1 MTRTVHTA
9 LLLLVALTLLAAGP
23 TINRDDLI
31 VSVRAPKTVIPG
43 QFETFILEL
52 SNDYDFDLNFK
63 ITVDK
68 PRSWRFLSPV
78 EEVHLAPGETRNII
92 FLLDIDRACEI
103 GQKTIRFE
111 FFDEEHDVRIVESV
125 VTSVENI
132 HQLEARAI
140 RHPKHLMSGQNFE
153 VEFIVRNLGNCYED
167 VKVSSESGIT
177 NISEI
182 LMPPNSTYHVKI
194 TQRAPE
200 VDYVGYVGTNI
211 VLETDS
217 ATQPLR
223 ERLSLKI
230 FPKVTKRTDPFQ
242 RFPIDVSLI
251 YFGAQTTR
259 PYEGGFQY
267 EVEGEGHL
275 DQNGYHHLYI
285 KARGPNRFSIARV
298 GNYDQYTAV
307 YTLQRNRFP
316 ITRVL
321 LGDFAYNLTPLTE
334 MYRWARGAGFS
345 QEYKKFEIGAFYNQ
359 PRFIPEIRDQFAGW
373 GKFKIQPNFSLQLSA
388 MNRMYKNGLNAQVAS
403 LRTEIKFNNQE
414 IKAEYGMGGVGG
426 ETGTGGNLEFTGG
439 IKKLGLS
446 YSTQNIY
453 ASQYF
458 PGYFTN
464 SLFSNSNIRYR
475 NGKLMLNAGYSYND
489 ANPSQDTN
497 LSAAPYST
505 TSTIGATYF
514 LRKGL
519 RLNAA
524 LINRSK
530 EDRFPIKRFSYRE
543 NAVRYIMTYSD
554 RLWNVRLDGEFA
566 QTQNLLASSDNY
578 STTYNL
584 RGRVDRNLT
593 RGWAIGGFTQYLYTN
608 RYTESRQ
615 QYLLY
620 GVNATIRPMKD
631 VSIIASLRNNYLIEE
646 YTNDR
651 SLLDIQF
658 RARRKNHQLLI
669 GVSHALIRNTV
680 DRKDFFLNA
689 RYTVRLNTPLRK
701 KEGFYS
707 LTGTIKAKNPRDAQG
722 IVVRVAGQSVMTDD
736 YGRFEFN
743 DLPVGIHYL
752 HIDMGTLDIGLTTSV
767 ETPLEVEI
775 MPKERNYLSI
785 DILRSGTIKGKIAF
799 TMPARETASG
809 DLGYPLRVVKATMG
823 DRELLTYTD
832 DQGNYS
838 FKQVLPGEWSVRVV
852 ENSPT
857 DKVWIVTENNQRV
870 TIGPAEIE
878 KVDFEIKMRERKIQ
892 FKSQESIDLKIN
904 KD

>member
-1 MTRTVHTA
+1 MTRAVHTVF
-9 LLLLVALTLLAAGP
+9 LLLVALSLLAAGP
-23 TINRDDLI
+23 TIDRDDLI

-52 SNDYDFDLNFK
+52 SNDYDFDLHFK
-63 ITVDK
+63 VTVDK

-140 RHPKHLMSGQNFE
+140 RHPKHLMSGQAFE

-167 VKVSSESGIT
+167 VKVSSESGT
-177 NISEI
+177 PNISEI
-182 LMPPNSTYHVKI
+182 LLPPNSTYHVKV
-194 TQRAPE
+194 TQQAPK
-200 VDYVGYVGTNI
+200 VSHVGFVGTNI

-217 ATQPLR
+217 SMKPLR
-223 ERLSLKI
+223 ERVSLKI
-230 FPKVTKRTDPFQ
+230 YPKITKRTDPFQ
-242 RFPIDVSLI
+242 RFPVDVSLI
-251 YFGAQTTR
+251 YYGAQTNK

-267 EVEGEGHL
+267 EVEGQGHL
-275 DQNGYHHLYI
+275 DRSGYHHLYI
-285 KARGPNRFSIARV
+285 KSRGPNRFNIARV
-298 GNYDQYTAV
+298 GNFDQYTAV

-321 LGDFAYNLTPLTE
+321 LGDYAYNLTPLTE
-334 MYRWARGAGFS
+334 MYRWARGAGVS
-345 QEYKKFEIGAFYNQ
+345 QEYEKFEFGAFYNQ

-373 GKFKIQPNFSLQLSA
+373 GKFKLQPNWSIQLNG
-388 MNRMYKNGLNAQVAS
+388 MNRNYVNGQNAQLAS
-403 LRTEIKFNNQE
+403 LRTELKIKNHE
-414 IKAEYGMGGVGG
+414 IKAEYGVGAVAG
-426 ETGTGGNLEFTGG
+426 ETGTGANFELAGG
-439 IKKLGLS
+439 IEKLGIS

-475 NGKLMLNAGYSYND
+475 SGRFMLNAGYSYND
-489 ANPSQDTN
+489 ANPSQDTI

-505 TSTIGATYF
+505 TAMFGATYF
-514 LRKGL
+514 VRKGL
-519 RLNAA
+519 RINVALLNRA
-524 LINRSK
+524 K
-530 EDRFPIKRFSYRE
+530 EDRFTPKRFSYRE
-543 NAVRYIMTYSD
+543 NAVRYIMTYND
-554 RLWNVRLDGEFA
+554 KLWNIRLDGEFA
-566 QTQNLLASSDNY
+566 QTQNLLTNSDNF
-578 STTYNL
+578 STTYNI
-584 RGRVDRNLT
+584 RGRADRFLT

-608 RYTESRQ
+608 RYTADRQ
-615 QYLLY
+615 RYLLY
-620 GVNATIRPMKD
+620 GVNATLRPMSK
-631 VSIIASLRNNYLIEE
+631 VSLVASLRNNYLIEE

-651 SLLDIQF
+651 SLLDLQL
-658 RARRKNHQLLI
+658 RARHKNHQLLV

-680 DRKDFFLNA
+680 DRKDFFINA
-689 RYTVRLNTPLRK
+689 RYTVRINTPLRK
-701 KEGFYS
+701 KVGLYS
-707 LTGTIKAKNPRDAQG
+707 LTGTIKASNPRDAQG
-722 IVVRVAGQSVMTDD
+722 VIVRLAGQSVMTDD

-775 MPKERNYLSI
+775 MPKDRNYISI
-785 DILRSGTIKGKIAF
+785 DLLRAGTIEGKIEF
-799 TMPARETASG
+799 KMPPREMPSG
-809 DLGYPLRVVKATMG
+809 EMGYPLRVVKATMG
-823 DRELLTYTD
+823 ERELLTYTD

-838 FKQVLPGEWSVRVV
+838 FKQVLPGEWTVRVV
-852 ENSPT
+852 ENTPN
-857 DKVWIVTENNQRV
+857 DNVWTVTENNKRV
-870 TIGPAEIE
+870 NIGPARKEQ
-878 KVDFEIKMRERKIQ
+878 VDFEIKKRERKIQ
-892 FKSQESIDLKIN
+892 FKSQQSIDLKI
-904 KD
+904 KKE